1 MGKNELQ
8 KTSGDWKYILAGA
21 LVGGIIISLVF
32 RSFFCLYTFQVPS
45 ATLLFTVAS
54 ILIGLISNQLKRIET
69 ALTKQVA
76 YVLIGG
82 LFIATLVMLVTF
94 FTVNLTRNYCVK
106 DFDKLKTMIEMEGEA
121 VVNKDINIIHN
132 IYSADAVISR
142 QDTNE
147 VFQAYIYYSQKF
159 TKEDHCDV
167 NHSDYSVTDYSRDQV
182 TITTS
187 SMGSYGLQGGE
198 GCTIAYANP
207 PGSDLW
213 VFRKIDGEWKIVH
226 FEFNRKVE

>member
-1 MGKNELQ
+1 MGKNEAQ
-8 KTSGDWKYILAGA
+8 QTSGDWKYLFAGA
-21 LVGGIIISLVF
+21 IAGGIIISLAF

-54 ILIGLISNQLKRIET
+54 ILIGLISNQLKRIESE
-69 ALTKQVA
+69 LTKQVA

-82 LFIATLVMLVTF
+82 LFVATLVMLATF
-94 FTVNLTRNYCVK
+94 FTVNLTKNYCVK
-106 DFDKLKTMIEMEGEA
+106 DFDKLKALIEMEGQA
-121 VVNKDINIIHN
+121 VVNKDINSIHN

-142 QDTNE
+142 RDTNE
-147 VFQAYIYYSQKF
+147 DSQAYVYYSQKF
-159 TKEDHCDV
+159 AEEDHCNV
-167 NHSDYSVTDYSRDQV
+167 NHSDYSVTAYSKDQV
-182 TITTS
+182 TMTTS
-187 SMGSYGLQGGE
+187 SMGSYGLHGGS

-213 VFRKIDGEWKIVH
+213 VFRKIGNEWKIVH